1 VYSEIREISQ
11 KALRMGWGIYHDQM
25 SGNAALLIAGLN
37 PPYQETCTLTG
48 TSSTSRSRE
57 TTVRHRRPRRA
68 PLYAVWQ
75 RIQNSLSAQLF
86 FDIQHELWKNTVV
99 TGGYYGSLGRRLIGY
114 TEYNNLPPGYATQTL
129 CAQGVGTYTNPQ
141 GPLALCQ
148 TPNTALPQRRRSWIR
163 SARSGGIVR

>member
-1 VYSEIREISQ
+1 
-11 KALRMGWGIYHDQM
+11 MGWGIYHDQM

-37 PPYQETCTLTG
+37 PPYPGNLYTDGHLPRPAG
-48 TSSTSRSRE
+48 SRE

-75 RIQNSLSAQLF
+75 RDFKTPYLHSYS

-114 TEYNNLPPGYATQTL
+114 TEYNIFPRATLRKLSARRAWEHIPIRRARWRYAR
-129 CAQGVGTYTNPQ
+129 
-141 GPLALCQ
+141 PL
-148 TPNTALPQRRRSWIR
+148 NTAFTATPTQLDQIRPFRGYRSLSLFRAEI
-163 SARSGGIVR
+163 